1 MSDKRTNGKEKTAS
15 FGGYSTRYEYEQRE
29 EKKFSFKKTM
39 KFLAFLLLFALSVVG
54 VISLIRGE
62 VFPQK
67 ETDGENAGSIK
78 VPTQQELSEKEKT
91 VGEMLV
97 HLEES
102 LLTLEIEEADGTLRY
117 GTGFLVSSEGHGVIS
132 SSLLGE
138 TSPKNITAYTGG
150 GVVSTVTFLGTEESL
165 GISLIRLESQY
176 SYLPVTAENSS
187 YVKRGERLF
196 AVPSHKAKMF
206 YGTVSDGTVAS
217 VGPPVRIGE
226 EGYQMN
232 VNMIYLNMTP
242 NESMYGAAVV
252 DSTGAVVG
260 FLTKA
265 VAPPY
270 GSLSSV
276 VPINMV
282 YTVVNDILSQ
292 S

>member
-1 MSDKRTNGKEKTAS
+1 MSNKKTESEEKTFS
-15 FGGYSTRYEYEQRE
+15 YGGYSTRYDYEKSG
-29 EKKFSFKKTM
+29 EKKFSLKKTL
-39 KFLAFLLLFALSVVG
+39 KITAFLLLFALSVVG
-54 VISLIRGE
+54 VISMIRGE
-62 VFPQK
+62 VFPEK
-67 ETDGENAGSIK
+67 ESDGKNAGSIK

-91 VGEMLV
+91 VGEMLS

-102 LLTLEIEEADGTLRY
+102 LLTLEMEDEDGSIRY
-117 GTGFLVSSEGHGVIS
+117 GTGFLVSSEGHAVVS
-132 SSLLGE
+132 STLFGPVL
-138 TSPKNITAYTGG
+138 PKNMTAYTGG
-150 GVVSTVTFLGTEESL
+150 GVVSSVTYLGEEESL

-187 YVKRGERLF
+187 YVKRGESLF
-196 AVPSHKAKMF
+196 AVPSYKAKMF

-226 EGYQMN
+226 EGYQMS

-242 NESMYGAAVV
+242 NASMYGAAVV
-252 DSTGAVVG
+252 DATGAVVG
-260 FLTKA
+260 FLTEA
-265 VAPPY
+265 VSPPY
-270 GSLSSV
+270 PALSSV

>member
-1 MSDKRTNGKEKTAS
+1 MSNKKFTSEEKTVS
-15 FGGYSTRYEYEQRE
+15 YGGYSTRYDYEKSG
-29 EKKFSFKKTM
+29 EKKFTIKKTV
-39 KFLAFLLLFALSVVG
+39 KILAFLLLFSLSVVG
-54 VISLIRGE
+54 VISMIRGE
-62 VFPQK
+62 VFPEKGNEGQ
-67 ETDGENAGSIK
+67 NAGSIK
-78 VPTQQELSEKEKT
+78 VPTQEELAEKEKT
-91 VGEMLV
+91 VDQMLSHV
-97 HLEES
+97 EES
-102 LLTLEIEEADGTLRY
+102 LITLEVEGEDGTFRY

-132 SSLLGE
+132 ASLLGAA
-138 TSPKNITAYTGG
+138 PYKNVTAYTGG
-150 GVVSTVTFLGTEESL
+150 GVVSSVTYLGTEASL
-165 GISLIRLESQY
+165 GISVIRLESQY

-187 YVKRGERLF
+187 YVKRGETLF
-196 AVPSHKAKMF
+196 AVPSHKAKLF

-232 VNMIYLNMTP
+232 VNMIYLNITP
-242 NESMYGAAVV
+242 NASMYGSAVV

-260 FLTKA
+260 FLTDA

-270 GSLSSV
+270 EALSSV